1 MRPVRRW
8 LGWLRRKTIRRCQ
21 NEERNND
28 GTRAQMCSLMLSH
41 WEGAF
46 RERESLVEVVETAG
60 LVFEHLSPL
69 HSPLCLQ
76 REENG

>member
-1 MRPVRRW
+1 
-8 LGWLRRKTIRRCQ
+8 
-21 NEERNND
+21 
-28 GTRAQMCSLMLSH
+28 MCSLMLRH

-46 RERESLVEVVETAG
+46 RERERKGSLVEAVETTD

-76 REENG
+76 REESG